1 MKISVTPH
9 REFLYTHISQKL
21 IDMNLSPDELG
32 HAFGIP
38 VTEQE
43 DLDNI
48 IKDYKTKLER
58 RRKIS

>member
-1 MKISVTPH
+1 
-9 REFLYTHISQKL
+9 
-21 IDMNLSPDELG
+21 MNLSPDELG